1 MRVLPAFALASAL
14 LLGACQNPDGSVN
27 VPGTLALGAGAAIA
41 GVAIASANDRP
52 RHSYRNRGDY
62 YGQRSYGRPSYGYGY
77 GRPSY
82 DYGHPHRGYRRW

>member
-14 LLGACQNPDGSVN
+14 FLGACQNPDGTVN
-27 VPGTLALGAGAAIA
+27 LPATLALGAGAAIA
-41 GVAIASANDRP
+41 GVAIASANDGP

-62 YGQRSYGRPSYGYGY
+62 YGRPSYGY

-82 DYGHPHRGYRRW
+82 GYGHPHRGYRRW